1 MNNELFT
8 NRLQEIMDYYN
19 LTASAL
25 AERLGVGRSSIS
37 HIISGRNKPSL
48 DFVMHIIENFKEVD
62 FDWLLRGKG
71 SFPSTTPS
79 TSTTTL
85 FPEDSPAKETEIV
98 THAPKNV
105 SFPKK
110 TEEKQLFTNVNTN
123 NTAKDPSI
131 TSEKRVDR
139 IVIFYSDHS
148 FDEYKN

>member
-62 FDWLLRGKG
+62 FDWLLLGKG
-71 SFPSTTPS
+71 SFPSITPS
-79 TSTTTL
+79 TSPTTL
-85 FPEDSPAKETEIV
+85 FPEDSPTKETEIV
-98 THAPKNV
+98 TQAPKNA

-110 TEEKQLFTNVNTN
+110 TEEKQLFTNVNKN
-123 NTAKDPSI
+123 NDAKEPSI